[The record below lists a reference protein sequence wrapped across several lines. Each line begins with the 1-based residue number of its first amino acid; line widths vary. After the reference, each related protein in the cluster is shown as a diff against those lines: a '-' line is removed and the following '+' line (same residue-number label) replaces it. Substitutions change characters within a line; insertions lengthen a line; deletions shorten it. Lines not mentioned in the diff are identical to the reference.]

1 MSETAGAFGSI
12 FKREIADPAST
23 ARLWWS
29 LVAASLVA
37 LICVATGARIL
48 GDPDTQWHIGIG
60 RQLLATENWPITD
73 TLSHTFEGQR
83 WIAKEWLSQILLA
96 TAFELAGWRG
106 VALLTAFALA
116 LSAFLIA
123 RETARRCGA
132 AWGIAA
138 ALMAFTLVASTLVA
152 RPHVL
157 VFPVVTAW
165 IILCVRGAE
174 NGTPP
179 WRALPLLVLWVNMHA
194 GFTMALVIAAG
205 MGLEAL
211 VKAPPSRRVTTLFGW
226 GTFGFASLLATLVS
240 PYGVEPLILNLKLA
254 SGNEAMQFI
263 GEWQSP
269 KLDARFGIVITLAG
283 FALVALARDLKANA
297 ARIILLAVL
306 GFVVLR
312 HERFFMTFGLVMPI
326 VAGPALADLCRRLA
340 SRAGLF
346 QDFTVPPGMTAPLLV
361 GGFLTASATLIATR
375 SLEPPATV
383 SAPAAL
389 AAVSHE
395 LRRKPVYNS
404 YDLGGFLILN
414 NVKTFVDGRS
424 DQLFLGGFFTRLV
437 EANKAPQPNQLGK
450 LLDDFRIEW
459 AFVGAR
465 KPEAELFPLLEGWRL
480 LHKDDAAHV
489 YVRR

>member
-1 MSETAGAFGSI
+1 MSEAAGTFGST
-12 FKREIADPAST
+12 FKREIVLSAST

-29 LVAASLVA
+29 LLAASLVF
-37 LICVATGARIL
+37 LGCVATGARIL
-48 GDPDTQWHIGIG
+48 GDPDTQWHIVIG
-60 RQLLATENWPITD
+60 RQLLATGTWPITD

-96 TAFELAGWRG
+96 TAFDLAGWRG
-106 VALLTAFALA
+106 VVLLTASTMA
-116 LSAFLIA
+116 LSALLIA
-123 RETARRCGA
+123 RETARLCGA
-132 AWGIAA
+132 MSGIVTAS
-138 ALMAFTLVASTLVA
+138 LAFALVASTLVA

-194 GFTMALVIAAG
+194 GFSMAIVVAAF

-211 VKAPPSRRVTTLFGW
+211 IKAPQARRASTLLGW
-226 GTFGFASLLATLVS
+226 SAFGFASLLATLVS
-240 PYGVEPLILNLKLA
+240 PYGVEPLILNFKLA
-254 SGNEAMQFI
+254 AGNEAMQYI
-263 GEWQSP
+263 GEWQSA
-269 KLDARFGIVITLAG
+269 KLDARSGMVVALAG
-283 FALVALARDLKANA
+283 FALIALARDPKANA
-297 ARIILLAVL
+297 ARILLLVFL

-312 HERFFMTFGLVMPI
+312 HQRFMMIFGLVMPI
-326 VAGPALADLCRRLA
+326 VAGPALGDLCSRLA
-340 SRAGLF
+340 SRAGVF
-346 QDFTVPPGMTAPLLV
+346 QDWRISSGMTAPLLV
-361 GGFLTASATLIATR
+361 GGLLASSAILLATR

-389 AAVSHE
+389 AAVTDE
-395 LRRKPVYNS
+395 LRRKPVFNS

-414 NVKTFVDGRS
+414 TVKTFIDGRS
-424 DQLFLGGFFTRLV
+424 DQLFLGGFFTRSA
-437 EANKAPQPNQLGK
+437 EAGKAPQPIQLGR
-450 LLDDFRIEW
+450 LLDEFKIEW
-459 AFVGAR
+459 AIVGPN
-465 KPEAELFPLLEGWRL
+465 KPEAALFPLLEGWRP